1 MNRKSLITFLLI
13 TFGLAWV
20 LFTVPMS
27 FKNTPNLFSVA
38 MQVCF
43 MAAMWAP
50 GLAALITTRFVEKRP
65 VIATLRLNTLGP
77 KRFYLIAWLLPTL
90 MMAVTIGVSVLLG
103 TGSIDTNLTFFRESL
118 AQVPPEAKASL
129 PPVELLV
136 LAQTLFALTL
146 APFIN
151 LLFAFGEEL
160 GWRGFLLPRLMPF
173 GQWKAILVS
182 GVIWGLW
189 HAPTTLLYGYN
200 FPQHP
205 YLGLLLLP
213 FGFALLGTILSWLAL
228 KTRSPWVAGLGH
240 GAFNATAGLS
250 FYFLKPGF
258 DTALAGSPLG
268 VAGWVVMILVVSLLI
283 LTKQLPAPT
292 FPTSKQDI
300 LYEIPN

>member
-13 TFGLAWV
+13 TFGLAWT
-20 LFTVPMS
+20 LFCIPLV
-27 FKNTPNLFSVA
+27 FKSDPQSTTYLAVW
-38 MQVCF
+38 QVCF

-50 GLAALITTRFVEKRP
+50 GLGAIVATRLVEKQP
-65 VIATLRLNTLGP
+65 VIKTLRLNTLGP
-77 KRFYLIAWLLPTL
+77 KRFYILAWFLPPLLL
-90 MMAVTIGVSVLLG
+90 FATIGVSNLLG
-103 TGSIDTNLTFFRESL
+103 TGTVDPNFTFMRESM
-118 AQVPPEAKASL
+118 AKAAAGIAM
-129 PPVELLV
+129 PGVEILV
-136 LAQTLFALTL
+136 LGQVAFALTL

-160 GWRGFLLPRLMPF
+160 GWRGFLLPKLMPL
-173 GQWKAILVS
+173 GQGKAILVS
-182 GVIWGLW
+182 GLIWGIW

-213 FGFALLGTILSWLAL
+213 IGFTLLGTILSWLTL

-250 FYFLKPGF
+250 FFFLKPGF

-268 VAGWVVMILVVSLLI
+268 LAGWVPMAVLVALLI
-283 LTKQLPAPT
+283 LTKQLPVVESEVQA
-292 FPTSKQDI
+292 S
-300 LYEIPN
+300 

>member
-1 MNRKSLITFLLI
+1 VNI
-13 TFGLAWV
+13 
-20 LFTVPMS
+20 
-27 FKNTPNLFSVA
+27 
-38 MQVCF
+38 
-43 MAAMWAP
+43 
-50 GLAALITTRFVEKRP
+50 
-65 VIATLRLNTLGP
+65 LGP
-77 KRFYLIAWLLPTL
+77 KRFYLVAWFLPAL
-90 MMAVTIGVSVLLG
+90 MITVTIGASALIG
-103 TGSIDTNLTFFRESL
+103 TGVIDTNLTFLRESL
-118 AQVPPEAKASL
+118 AKSPTSAGASL
-129 PPVELLV
+129 PPVEI
-136 LAQTLFALTL
+136 LALSQTIFALTL

-160 GWRGFLLPRLMPF
+160 GWRGFLLPRLMPL

-213 FGFALLGTILSWLAL
+213 FGFALLGTILSWLTL

-250 FYFLKPGF
+250 FFFLKPGF

-268 VAGWVVMILVVSLLI
+268 LAGWVPMALVVALLI
-283 LTKQLPAPT
+283 LTRQLPVPEYNAPEKDT
-292 FPTSKQDI
+292 
-300 LYEIPN
+300 L